1 MDEALGV
8 VENPQHGRSIPIR
21 YGGKEYASRAELAR
35 AYGINITTFSSRLK
49 EGWTMDEAL
58 GVVKRQHRK
67 GIPIRYDG
75 KEYSSKSELARAYGT
90 NIKAFSSRLKKGWT
104 MDEALGVVKHR
115 NGKLIRY
122 DGKEYASRAEL
133 ARAYGIHI
141 KTFSSRLREGWTM
154 DEALGV
160 VQRQH
165 GRSIPIRYDGKEYAS
180 RAELARDYGIKITT
194 FSYRL
199 KEGWTMDEALGVVQR
214 QHRKGIPIRY
224 DGKEY
229 ASRAE
234 LVRAYGIKIITFY
247 ARLKRGWTIDEALGV
262 VQRQTTQQSTEI
274 VEDSPAGQKIVD
286 EDEEFETDLSL
297 QMM

>member
-1 MDEALGV
+1 MAKKIKY
-8 VENPQHGRSIPIR
+8 N
-21 YGGKEYASRAELAR
+21 GKEYSSESELAR
-35 AYGINITTFSSRLK
+35 VYGIKITTFSYRLK

-58 GVVKRQHRK
+58 GVVQRQHRK
-67 GIPIRYDG
+67 GIP
-75 KEYSSKSELARAYGT
+75 
-90 NIKAFSSRLKKGWT
+90 
-104 MDEALGVVKHR
+104 
-115 NGKLIRY
+115 IRY

-165 GRSIPIRYDGKEYAS
+165 GRSIPK
-180 RAELARDYGIKITT
+180 
-194 FSYRL
+194 
-199 KEGWTMDEALGVVQR
+199 
-214 QHRKGIPIRY
+214 
-224 DGKEY
+224 
-229 ASRAE
+229 
-234 LVRAYGIKIITFY
+234 
-247 ARLKRGWTIDEALGV
+247 
-262 VQRQTTQQSTEI
+262 I